1 MNIDIIMMFLDGV
14 NQFLRRYIM
23 KNDVVVIYVKWI
35 TIKGK
40 RIYAST
46 YGKKA
51 FRLEIPRE
59 KYRA

>member
-1 MNIDIIMMFLDGV
+1 LAASIENFEEFV
-14 NQFLRRYIM
+14 M
-23 KNDVVVIYVKWI
+23 KKDDDVVIIFVKWI
-35 TIKGK
+35 TVKGK
-40 RIYAST
+40 RVYASK